1 MKPNWPWGAVLL
13 VGISGAAMATW
24 MLLIEGGSS
33 QSPVDEAPRV
43 AATAMA
49 QAPAGEKPI
58 VVVNGESIGSRGL
71 RAMLALQPFNAAQG
85 VPTATP
91 QEVADGFVTRVL
103 LRQEARR
110 RGIECDDSQTT
121 AFIDTWRQ
129 STPPEVQQR
138 DADARSV
145 PLDRL
150 ETDPEFV
157 AMMRNFCSE
166 GAVKRAIAAEHLDM
180 PFDEAVDRA
189 VAELRAKAEIA
200 VDLQAIEAIA
210 SDVSPRE

>member
-1 MKPNWPWGAVLL
+1 M
-13 VGISGAAMATW
+13 
-24 MLLIEGGSS
+24 LIEGGSS

-43 AATAMA
+43 AATATA
-49 QAPAGEKPI
+49 RASAREKLI
-58 VVVNGESIGSRGL
+58 VVVVVNGESIGSRGL

-91 QEVADGFVTRVL
+91 QEIADGFVTRVL

-110 RGIECDDSQTT
+110 RGVECDDRQTM

-129 STPPEVQQR
+129 STPPEVRQQ
-138 DADARSV
+138 DADARGV

-157 AMMRNFCSE
+157 AMMRNFGSE
-166 GAVKRAIAAEHLDM
+166 GAVKQAIAAEHPDT
-180 PFDEAVDRA
+180 PFEEAVDRA

>member
-1 MKPNWPWGAVLL
+1 
-13 VGISGAAMATW
+13 

-33 QSPVDEAPRV
+33 QSPVDDAPRV

-49 QAPAGEKPI
+49 QAPAGGKPI

-110 RGIECDDSQTT
+110 RGVECDDSQTR

-129 STPPEVQQR
+129 STPPKCASGTRMRGVFPSTDSR
-138 DADARSV
+138 RTRSSS
-145 PLDRL
+145 R
-150 ETDPEFV
+150 
-157 AMMRNFCSE
+157 
-166 GAVKRAIAAEHLDM
+166 
-180 PFDEAVDRA
+180 
-189 VAELRAKAEIA
+189 
-200 VDLQAIEAIA
+200 
-210 SDVSPRE
+210 

>member
-1 MKPNWPWGAVLL
+1 
-13 VGISGAAMATW
+13 
-24 MLLIEGGSS
+24 
-33 QSPVDEAPRV
+33 
-43 AATAMA
+43 
-49 QAPAGEKPI
+49 
-58 VVVNGESIGSRGL
+58 
-71 RAMLALQPFNAAQG
+71 MLALQPFNAAQG

-110 RGIECDDSQTT
+110 RGVECDDSQTM

-129 STPPEVQQR
+129 STPPEVRQR
-138 DADARSV
+138 DTDARSV
-145 PLDRL
+145 PLDGL

-166 GAVKRAIAAEHLDM
+166 GAAKQAIAAEHPDV
-180 PFDEAVDRA
+180 PFEEAVDRA

-210 SDVSPRE
+210 SDVSSRQ